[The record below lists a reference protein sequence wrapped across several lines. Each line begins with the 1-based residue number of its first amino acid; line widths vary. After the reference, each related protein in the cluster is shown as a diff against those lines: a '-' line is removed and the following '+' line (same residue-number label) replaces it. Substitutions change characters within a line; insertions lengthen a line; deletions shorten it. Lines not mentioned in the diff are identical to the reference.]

1 MDSLS
6 QLIFSQKRL
15 SDQLEAEL
23 DVLYYVCLK
32 LARNASILK
41 VDAKLLVIKY
51 ALDIV
56 PQYWILVAF

>member
-6 QLIFSQKRL
+6 QLIYSQKRL
-15 SDQLEAEL
+15 SDQLKAEL
-23 DVLYYVCLK
+23 DALYYVCLK

-41 VDAKLLVIKY
+41 VVAKLLVIKY

-56 PQYWILVAF
+56 FHSIGSW